1 MAPSRFARVT
11 VAIDGSPSAQEA
23 LEEAIDLAKQYGSEL
38 TVLCVA
44 AFVPVFMPSPNAY
57 VPATVT
63 ETDVGRYRDLVD
75 AGVKQA
81 LDSGVKAVTGVC
93 LEGVTVDEILA
104 HVETHPTDL
113 LVVGSRGLSAA
124 KRLLIGS
131 VSGALVS
138 HAPCPVLVVRLRPVT
153 KPAA

>member
-1 MAPSRFARVT
+1 M
-11 VAIDGSPSAQEA
+11 SAQDA
-23 LEEAIDLAKQYGSEL
+23 LEEAIDLARQYGSEL

-44 AFVPVFMPSPNAY
+44 PLVPVYVAAPNAY
-57 VPATVT
+57 VPAVPPP
-63 ETDVGRYRDLVD
+63 DVSRYQTLIDS
-75 AGVKQA
+75 AVKQA
-81 LDSGVKAVTGVC
+81 QSSGVAAVTGVC
-93 LEGVTVDEILA
+93 LEGVVVDEILA
-104 HVETHPTDL
+104 QVETHPTDL

-138 HAPCPVLVVRLRPVT
+138 HAPCPVLVVRPRPAT